1 MCRSKAPD
9 TSGINAAA
17 VAQAA
22 LSAEQLAWAK
32 ELYAETAPDRADAT
46 RRTNE
51 AADAQLASMRQN
63 DAISKDY
70 NDYAKETFRP
80 LEKQMVADAVAYDTD
95 ERKEQ
100 NAGRAVADVAQQ
112 FDKSAEQSTRALSRM
127 GVNPTSGAALAA
139 SNQMGIGKAVATA
152 AAANKAR
159 LDTETQG
166 YARKSDAANLG
177 RGLASAQAT
186 SAGVALNAGNS
197 AVGSSGAVGNIAA
210 QGNSIMQQGFNGA
223 SNSMASSG
231 NLYGQ
236 VAQIQTQADAQRN
249 AQIGQIGQAA
259 GTAAMLSDVRL
270 KTDIKGMNPDA
281 ALKAINR
288 TPVFKWKYKSDSK
301 ADDGGMEHTGPMAQD
316 VQATMGNKVAPKG
329 VVIDLISMNGIN
341 MAAIQALS
349 KKVDRLAG
357 PRGLRLAA

>member
-1 MCRSKAPD
+1 MCSPDAPD
-9 TSGINAAA
+9 TSGVNAAA
-17 VAQAA
+17 VAQAN

-32 ELYAETAPDRADAT
+32 QLYAETAPDRAEAT

-51 AADAQLASMRQN
+51 AADAQLASMKQN
-63 DAISKDY
+63 DAISRDY

-80 LEKQMVADAVAYDTD
+80 LEKGMVADAVAYDTD

-210 QGNSIMQQGFNGA
+210 QGNSIMQQGFSGA
-223 SNSMASSG
+223 SNSTASSG

-236 VAQIQTQADAQRN
+236 VAQSQAQANAQKDAQM
-249 AQIGQIGQAA
+249 AQLGQLA
-259 GTAAMLSDVRL
+259 GMAAMSDVRL
-270 KTDIKGMNPDA
+270 KTDIKGMDPDA
-281 ALKAINR
+281 ALEAVNK
-288 TPVFKWKYKSDSK
+288 TPVSKWKYKSDSK

-329 VVIDLISMNGIN
+329 TAIDLISMNGIN

-349 KKVDRLAG
+349 KKVDRLTG
-357 PRGLRLAA
+357 PRGLRMAA